1 MILFFFSVYIQIV
14 AALVGYIYI
23 YKLYGHGNIVPSLA
37 SKTPAIHANI
47 DLEEF
52 KHCNGAEG
60 LYVLHRD
67 LGKWYFSFQE
77 LATVVSREVH
87 SFDL

>member
-1 MILFFFSVYIQIV
+1 MILFFFFCLYTDCSGIS
-14 AALVGYIYI
+14 GIYI

>member
-1 MILFFFSVYIQIV
+1 MILFFLCLYIDCSSIS
-14 AALVGYIYI
+14 GK
-23 YKLYGHGNIVPSLA
+23 YKLYSRDKIIPNLA

-52 KHCNGAEG
+52 KHCYGAEG
-60 LYVLHRD
+60 LYVLHRV

-77 LATVVSREVH
+77 LTTVVSREVQPIN
-87 SFDL
+87 L